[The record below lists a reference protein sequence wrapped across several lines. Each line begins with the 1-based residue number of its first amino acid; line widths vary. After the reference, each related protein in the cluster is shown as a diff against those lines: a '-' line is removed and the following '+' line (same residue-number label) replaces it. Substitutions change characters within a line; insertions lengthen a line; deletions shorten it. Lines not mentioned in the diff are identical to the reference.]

1 MFAMTKTQTPPI
13 RFLPTDREV
22 YYPESDGQPMAETDV
37 HWGLMTDC
45 VQILDDY
52 FQNRSDVYISG
63 NLLLYYEKGNPQK
76 SVAPDVFVAFGVEKK
91 KRETYLL
98 WEEGK
103 GPDFVLEVSSKKT
116 FRKDLNQKKRLY
128 AQVLKVSEYF
138 LYDPNHQ
145 YLRPPLQGYRLVE
158 EAYVPIPPV
167 EARLPSQVLG
177 LELGFRTGTEFGLY
191 NPHTNAW
198 LLPRKE
204 RAERAEAKAE
214 QAEAKAQQETLA
226 RQQAEAKA
234 RQEAEARQ
242 RAEAELAHLRAELQ
256 RRGI

>member
-1 MFAMTKTQTPPI
+1 MFAMTQTQTPPI
-13 RFLPTDREV
+13 RFLPTDRDV

-52 FQNRSDVYISG
+52 FHNRLDVYVSG
-63 NLLLYYEKGNPQK
+63 NLLLYYEKGNPKK
-76 SVAPDVFVAFGVEKK
+76 SVAPDVFVVFGVEKK

-103 GPDFVLEVSSKKT
+103 APDFVLEVSSKNT
-116 FRKDLNQKKRLY
+116 FRRDLNQKKRLY
-128 AQVLKVSEYF
+128 AQVFGVSEYF

-204 RAERAEAKAE
+204 RAERAEARAE
-214 QAEAKAQQETLA
+214 QAEAELA
-226 RQQAEAKA
+226 R
-234 RQEAEARQ
+234 
-242 RAEAELAHLRAELQ
+242 LRAELQ
-256 RRGI
+256 QRGI